1 MKIRLT
7 NPILLLLIYFSDDIP
22 IQAGDESLNQ
32 SALLSIS
39 EETEA
44 SESQLGTR
52 NNLVR
57 SSKEILKTHKVAFSG
72 FKKLKDKE
80 KDKDSGGNAN
90 VISKNQLSKNGSL
103 LNMDGMKESVIVA
116 ATKQLT
122 RKDKKNSLQ
131 MSSVD
136 ASEVSAYAD
145 KASPLLQIKRKSSS
159 IDLINNGPSLDLVQM
174 QSFTNGN
181 SIIIEEKKTIDANVD
196 DIVAG
201 AEKSPDVIIQQQQ
214 RTSLIVDQNGKT
226 STTHSNTQISQV

>member
-1 MKIRLT
+1 MF
-7 NPILLLLIYFSDDIP
+7 LLMYFSDDIP
-22 IQAGDESLNQ
+22 IQAGDESVNQ

-44 SESQLGTR
+44 AESQLGTR

-80 KDKDSGGNAN
+80 KEKDKDSGGSTN
-90 VISKNQLSKNGSL
+90 VTGKNQLSKNGSI

-131 MSSVD
+131 MTSVD
-136 ASEVSAYAD
+136 TSDGSAYAD
-145 KASPLLQIKRKSSS
+145 KASPLLQTKRKSSS
-159 IDLINNGPSLDLVQM
+159 VDVVNNGPSLDLVQM

-196 DIVAG
+196 DIVGG
-201 AEKSPDVIIQQQQ
+201 AEKSPEINIHQQQ

-226 STTHSNTQISQV
+226 SSAHSNTQSSQV

>member
-1 MKIRLT
+1 M
-7 NPILLLLIYFSDDIP
+7 LLLMYFSDDIP

-44 SESQLGTR
+44 AELGTR
-52 NNLVR
+52 NNIMR

-80 KDKDSGGNAN
+80 KEKDKDSGGSTNAS
-90 VISKNQLSKNGSL
+90 SKIQLSKNGSI
-103 LNMDGMKESVIVA
+103 LNMDSMKESVIVA

-136 ASEVSAYAD
+136 ASDGSAYAD

-159 IDLINNGPSLDLVQM
+159 VDVINNGPSLDLVQM

-181 SIIIEEKKTIDANVD
+181 SIIIEEKKAIDANVE
-196 DIVAG
+196 DIVGG
-201 AEKSPDVIIQQQQ
+201 AEKSPDVIIHQQQ
-214 RTSLIVDQNGKT
+214 RTSLVVDQNGKT
-226 STTHSNTQISQV
+226 STTHNNAQISQV